1 MSKNKISNNKL
12 IGIIMLIALVLPYIP
27 VVNALAP
34 IGTLALFLIA
44 IYLLVKG

>member
-12 IGIIMLIALVLPYIP
+12 IGIIMLVALVLPYIP
-27 VVNALAP
+27 VVNALAS

-44 IYLLVKG
+44 IYLIVKG